1 MIDLI
6 CFPEDAWNEN
16 LISEELIKG
25 KQSYFALF
33 LNDEMIAYLNGFTVD
48 SEAELN
54 RIAVL
59 TEHRNKGIG
68 RYLLN
73 EYVKF
78 LKENGCTRLMLEVR
92 ETNHPAISLYASA
105 GFKKDGI
112 RKNYYTNPA
121 ENAVL
126 LSLEI

>member
-6 CFPEDAWNEN
+6 CFPNDAWNEN

-73 EYVKF
+73 EYVNF

>member
-6 CFPEDAWNEN
+6 CF
-16 LISEELIKG
+16 IKG

-33 LNDEMIAYLNGFTVD
+33 LNNEMIAYLNGFTVD

-73 EYVKF
+73 EYVNF

-92 ETNHPAISLYASA
+92 ETNHPAISLYASV